1 MSVSNKRKKLALAFL
16 ILQDEILQEEIDIIT
31 TIHNSTRNS
40 ASQLFQKRSSEGAF
54 KLLIHRHLLDDEV
67 KFKAYFRVTRQQFSF
82 LLDLVKEDLN
92 VEPCNRVRHPISP
105 PEKLGLTLR

>member
-1 MSVSNKRKKLALAFL
+1 MSISNKKKLALAFL
-16 ILQDEILQEEIDIIT
+16 LLQDEILQEEINLIT
-31 TIHNSTRNS
+31 EIHNSTRNS
-40 ASQLFQKRSSEGAF
+40 ASQLFQNRNSEGAF

-82 LLDLVKEDLN
+82 LLDLVKKDLN
-92 VEPCNRVRHPISP
+92 VEPCNRVRNPISP